1 MLLFN
6 KLVCSQHD
14 FFCLIRTAST
24 TRLKLAK
31 DQAQFSK
38 WAHQSS
44 HLSIRITCTQ
54 IQGWDEARKL
64 MIQNEEEW
72 SRTLT
77 QLPLNIENDLSTV
90 LKKKLK
96 DDTWEAKMQMQMFSH
111 FKISASSWSILTF
124 SLSLKNPIFSLL
136 KMTSKLKFRWKLKFI

>member
-24 TRLKLAK
+24 TWLKLAK

-96 DDTWEAKMQMQMFSH
+96 DDTWEAKMQMQILSFQNKCIIMIH
-111 FKISASSWSILTF
+111 FNFFTVFKKS
-124 SLSLKNPIFSLL
+124 NV
-136 KMTSKLKFRWKLKFI
+136 